1 MNNCLGKQAEINY
14 QIEREATTTLTI
26 SHKGLVDTSLHSSRK
41 TARAALREY
50 VKDWWATDAGE
61 DTPIPKVTYE
71 AIKAYFTEH
80 APGTYEIAART
91 IALTIIHEYGADS
104 FAHKSRKS
112 AEAALLAYVK
122 EWWTREAGEAVPMPE
137 DPTAAIEAYFMEHA
151 TGENYVIAPLVAPRA
166 HPEASEDAES

>member
-80 APGTYEIAART
+80 APRNVRDRRT
-91 IALTIIHEYGADS
+91 H
-104 FAHKSRKS
+104 H
-112 AEAALLAYVK
+112 
-122 EWWTREAGEAVPMPE
+122 
-137 DPTAAIEAYFMEHA
+137 
-151 TGENYVIAPLVAPRA
+151 RA
-166 HPEASEDAES
+166 HDHPRVRRGQLCPQVQEIRRSRTAGLREGMVDQGGRGSRANARRPHSGH